1 MDLSAFVNG
10 FVLWLALIVIA
21 ASALL
26 ALARSSRRDR
36 YGFID
41 PTGRGAFVLIVAG
54 PILAAFVVFMPQ
66 LAILPIG
73 DDSSQHPGPITDQ
86 IGDAWVWA
94 ASIVIPFRLYALA
107 SAIFITAMYYVQQ
120 RRLRTAGPDA

>member
-1 MDLSAFVNG
+1 MDLSAFVNAFG
-10 FVLWLALIVIA
+10 LWLALIVIA

-26 ALARSSRRDR
+26 VLARTSRRDR

-41 PTGRGAFVLIVAG
+41 PTARGAFVLIVTG
-54 PILAAFVVFMPQ
+54 PIIAAFVVFMPH

-86 IGDAWVWA
+86 ISDAWVWA
-94 ASIVIPFRLYALA
+94 ASIVILFWLSALA
-107 SAIFITAMYYVQQ
+107 SAIVTTAMYYVQQ
-120 RRLRTAGPDA
+120 RRLHTAGPDA